1 MTVVTTFEQ
10 LYNTS
15 IDSTHLAVSLYNYWQ
30 PLIAIKNSKAE
41 PYGVAVP
48 RPHALCHMR
57 ADIPQAAKVCLHCF
71 CQRLRHLA
79 PCVNCKLIINSI
91 S

>member
-30 PLIAIKNSKAE
+30 PLIAIKKFKGRTIWRGCPQAPRLVPHACRHTSGCQGLSALFLPKAE
-41 PYGVAVP
+41 
-48 RPHALCHMR
+48 
-57 ADIPQAAKVCLHCF
+57 
-71 CQRLRHLA
+71 A
-79 PCVNCKLIINSI
+79 PCTMR
-91 S
+91 